1 MTQPIAPAG
10 KLKGTALIWI
20 GVLAMIAGVVGG
32 IVMVVSGAVDLAHVA
47 EGYQRVPASGGTIA
61 LDEEGRYNVFYETYD
76 PSSSSTYYEPV
87 PGFVRVTDPEGVP
100 VPTSTAPSS
109 LTYNNNGRR
118 GVRIATF
125 RAGRPGRYGFRLIR
139 SDGVSTSGADA
150 RLAVGKSDFSGAR
163 TVAIGAVLGAAL
175 FLLGLIL
182 LIVGAV
188 RRSSSKKARLAA
200 SGYPGGT
207 WAPSAPGAAWGTVP

>member
-76 PSSSSTYYEPV
+76 PSSSSILKSCICRKSAIV
-87 PGFVRVTDPEGVP
+87 SK
-100 VPTSTAPSS
+100 STVSS
-109 LTYNNNGRR
+109 T
-118 GVRIATF
+118 
-125 RAGRPGRYGFRLIR
+125 
-139 SDGVSTSGADA
+139 
-150 RLAVGKSDFSGAR
+150 
-163 TVAIGAVLGAAL
+163 
-175 FLLGLIL
+175 
-182 LIVGAV
+182 
-188 RRSSSKKARLAA
+188 
-200 SGYPGGT
+200 
-207 WAPSAPGAAWGTVP
+207 